1 MVSMAHSIRIF
12 STRIKIRD
20 LPHADGS
27 DLLLQDGGVV
37 AEFAAT
43 EAPGRTAE
51 AGENGA
57 HPVLRSTY
65 KIV

>member
-12 STRIKIRD
+12 STGIKIRD

-37 AEFAAT
+37 AESAAT
-43 EAPGRTAE
+43 EAPG
-51 AGENGA
+51 
-57 HPVLRSTY
+57 
-65 KIV
+65 